1 MRGVVEDFP
10 KPLARVLLEKDV
22 EEAVCAVVRNVF
34 LERGVGEGEEAAE
47 VEFGEGDGGVVEV
60 DAEPEGRAG
69 VGDAVDVG
77 EEEVWGGVGG
87 GG

>member
-1 MRGVVEDFP
+1 MEDFP
-10 KPLARVLLEKDV
+10 KPLARVVLEKDV
-22 EEAVCAVVRNVF
+22 EEAVCAVVRNFF

-47 VEFGEGDGGVVEV
+47 VEFGEGGAGVAEV

-77 EEEVWGGVGG
+77 EEEVQGEVGG
-87 GG
+87 GS